1 MDPIPRPETSPSDF
15 NYSVSEDAIL
25 HLLNDRAVQRALIFK
40 LTKPEPVIVK
50 TTSKHTDEENLRDN
64 SIRKVPTYRQSYQT
78 SDSVVND
85 LSTSYIS
92 TRSRPQNYIQKRTP
106 QTRFEGYPKLQ
117 HLVSLKQGFV
127 TARAHPPISVQWDY
141 NRNLLE
147 MLNSPTSINKFNVI
161 VIGSKTEGVDL
172 YSLPI
177 SELSQ
182 TPCFLFLWIGTQLD
196 LETGRLLLKHH
207 GFRRAEDV
215 VWVKTTVGP
224 DTKQMNRFNQ
234 GVFVTTK
241 EHCLMGIKGT
251 VRRSSDGRLIH
262 CNVDTDIIVADE
274 EPADST
280 KKPEEIYQII
290 ENFCQGRKRLEL
302 FGSDDNL
309 RRGWVTV
316 GRTMSVSN
324 YCPDTYNRFFQDGTL
339 LGPHAEIEMLRPKS
353 PQQRMQNGG
362 QFQQRGQ
369 FKSASFV
376 NQPLTSTSRQFKM
389 LRTFNHIPRNVS
401 LSMRMGSRYMSDNPG
416 SVGGIRPAGSHY
428 GDAFS
433 NREKAME
440 DQAIRQREIEKLAQL
455 RKKLERQQQDLD
467 EAKSQLDEIEQKHN
481 GTQ

>member
-1 MDPIPRPETSPSDF
+1 MFQQSDDSTMDPVPGPKASDCDSS
-15 NYSVSEDAIL
+15 YSVSGDVIL
-25 HLLNDRAVQRALIFK
+25 HLLNERAAHRAQIFQ
-40 LTKPEPVIVK
+40 LTKPDPLTVQTVPK
-50 TTSKHTDEENLRDN
+50 YNDEEHLRDN
-64 SIRKVPTYRQSYQT
+64 SIRQVPGYRQSYQT
-78 SDSVVND
+78 SDSIVND

-117 HLVSLKQGFV
+117 HLSSLKQGFV
-127 TARAHPPISVQWDY
+127 SARAHPPISIQWDY
-141 NRNLLE
+141 NRNLLD
-147 MLNSPTSINKFNVI
+147 MLNSTKSINKFNVI

-182 TPCFLFLWIGTQLD
+182 TPCFLFLWIGAQLD

-215 VWVKTTVGP
+215 VWIKTTVGP
-224 DTKQMNRFNQ
+224 DTKQMNRFND

-274 EPADST
+274 EPAEST

-309 RRGWVTV
+309 RRGWVTI
-316 GRTMSVSN
+316 GRTMSRSN
-324 YCPDTYNRFFQDGTL
+324 YCPDMYNRFFQDGTL
-339 LGPHAEIEMLRPKS
+339 LGPHPEIEILRPKS
-353 PQQRMQNGG
+353 PQQRLQNG
-362 QFQQRGQ
+362 QFQQRA
-369 FKSASFV
+369 FPPFHTDPIS
-376 NQPLTSTSRQFKM
+376 
-389 LRTFNHIPRNVS
+389 
-401 LSMRMGSRYMSDNPG
+401 YM
-416 SVGGIRPAGSHY
+416 
-428 GDAFS
+428 
-433 NREKAME
+433 
-440 DQAIRQREIEKLAQL
+440 
-455 RKKLERQQQDLD
+455 
-467 EAKSQLDEIEQKHN
+467 
-481 GTQ
+481 